1 MIFKNYFVLQF
12 PFQLP
17 FPFQFQMAD
26 VDVRKGVAVNEGS
39 QIHLSIPTDL
49 SHCCCP
55 EYLDIPDNNYA
66 VIHGKYIYNL
76 CRQQADHHIDLI
88 VEELISADKY
98 KMDLIIH
105 QGKNIESEGLT
116 RMGALNNY
124 INGIKR
130 VLEETNHL
138 CLENRLVLEN
148 SAKQGNELGYS
159 IDELVYILEQ
169 IDDPRVAICI
179 DTCHAFVAGV
189 CDFRQVSEVNAFV
202 KRIRDEIGIDRLAV
216 IHLNDSRVA
225 FNKCNDHHGDF
236 YAGYITNPDL
246 GGCIEGIQLFIEQL
260 IINDKIPYVYETPC
274 DIVPIEFQ
282 RNIVKSGS
290 FNNDQIKTYNLLGK
304 SKYMGSKSK

>member
-1 MIFKNYFVLQF
+1 MSGN
-12 PFQLP
+12 
-17 FPFQFQMAD
+17 
-26 VDVRKGVAVNEGS
+26 GEGS

-49 SHCCCP
+49 SHCHCP
-55 EYLDIPDNNYA
+55 EYLDIPDSNYG
-66 VIHGKYIYNL
+66 VVHGKYIYNL

-88 VEELISADKY
+88 VEELVSADKY

-130 VLEETNHL
+130 VLEETSGL
-138 CLENRLVLEN
+138 GLENRLVLEN

-159 IDELVYILEQ
+159 IDELVYILDQ

-189 CDFRQVSEVNAFV
+189 CDFRQVSEVNTFV
-202 KRIRDEIGIDRLAV
+202 ERIRDEIGIDRLAV
-216 IHLNDSRVA
+216 IHLNDSRVP

-236 YAGYITNPDL
+236 YAGYITNPVL
-246 GGCIEGIQLFIEQL
+246 GGCLEGIQAFIAQL
-260 IINDKIPYVYETPC
+260 IIADKIPYVYETPC
-274 DIVPIEFQ
+274 DVVPIEFQ
-282 RNIVKSGS
+282 RNIVNISSIDENTIKS
-290 FNNDQIKTYNLLGK
+290 YNSTGKLKYMK
-304 SKYMGSKSK
+304 SK